1 MPDLG
6 AVGEL
11 LLQHEPRRAGPGL
24 EQPHDGLGPRRVQV
38 HDGVAA
44 LLRGQQ
50 FGAELVARA
59 DRRDPRVR
67 RRGVDPHRARQQ
79 HAAALVLERD
89 AVAVAP
95 VGRPRAV
102 VGAPVP
108 LQAHQGALGHVAP
121 AEQLAH
127 LVAVGVEDRDR
138 DGVGLLDAEGQA
150 RHVEA
155 PVAVG
160 REDAAYADLPQH
172 GRRVLQALGDEE
184 GREGGEH
191 EDGEDARRQ
200 SAQSVTSE
208 ALAISRAAGVLVA
221 EGDDQRE
228 ADDAAMADHERRAAP
243 RAARA
248 GRPARPG
255 RASDCSANDS
265 PPGIA
270 KRRVRAFVAGEALG
284 ILGADL
290 GERAVRPVARVGLD
304 EARVLGGPQADPCG
318 HHVRRLARA
327 QQRAAPQ
334 RDDLDPG
341 GHLGQRDGL
350 LATGRVERHGRMA
363 LEAALVVVGRLPVAG
378 QVDGHAGGGT
388 TAPCRPR
395 RRRRPG
401 RGRPSARALA
411 SIGLTWAVGTPRI
424 LATSSAA
431 ARALAS

>member
-1 MPDLG
+1 MALGALHREGHGRGVGGGANGQQVHAGLAPRGVQAHARRRLAPARGRGGRPDAAHRPGPRLAPGVDEELDRVAGLRGDVGRAHAEVAHRDAPVPGQLGAVAGHRQAAAVQRRRQAAVAGLVAGLDRDEVRARGDRAPARREPVPVPDLG

-11 LLQHEPRRAGPGL
+11 LLQDEPRRAGPGL
-24 EQPHDGLGPRRVQV
+24 EQAHDGLGPRRVQV

-50 FGAELVARA
+50 FGPELVARA
-59 DRRDPRVR
+59 DGGDPRVR
-67 RRGVDPHRARQQ
+67 RRGVDPHRAREQ

-95 VGRPRAV
+95 VGRAAAV

-160 REDAAYADLPQH
+160 REDPAYADLPQD
-172 GRRVLQALGDEE
+172 GRRVLQALGHEE

-208 ALAISRAAGVLVA
+208 ALAISRAP
-221 EGDDQRE
+221 
-228 ADDAAMADHERRAAP
+228 AASSP
-243 RAARA
+243 RATTSARRMTPRWQTTSA
-248 GRPARPG
+248 GSAAGCARRSASPAWTR
-255 RASDCSANDS
+255 SDCSANDS
-265 PPGIA
+265 PPG
-270 KRRVRAFVAGEALG
+270 
-284 ILGADL
+284 
-290 GERAVRPVARVGLD
+290 
-304 EARVLGGPQADPCG
+304 
-318 HHVRRLARA
+318 
-327 QQRAAPQ
+327 
-334 RDDLDPG
+334 
-341 GHLGQRDGL
+341 
-350 LATGRVERHGRMA
+350 
-363 LEAALVVVGRLPVAG
+363 
-378 QVDGHAGGGT
+378 
-388 TAPCRPR
+388 
-395 RRRRPG
+395 
-401 RGRPSARALA
+401 
-411 SIGLTWAVGTPRI
+411 
-424 LATSSAA
+424 
-431 ARALAS
+431 